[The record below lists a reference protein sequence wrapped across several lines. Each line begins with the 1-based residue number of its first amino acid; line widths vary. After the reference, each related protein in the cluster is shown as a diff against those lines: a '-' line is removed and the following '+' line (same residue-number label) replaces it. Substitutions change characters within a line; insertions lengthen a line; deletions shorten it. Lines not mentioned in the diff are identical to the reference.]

1 MRLFKKQPSILA
13 AEGENLEGTSVM
25 LLLAKLRL
33 IKARRAAKDS
43 DVRLA
48 DDLSERQRERF
59 EKVLKIALPPHEA
72 P

>member
-13 AEGENLEGTSVM
+13 VEGENLEGTSVM

>member
-13 AEGENLEGTSVM
+13 AEGEDLEGTSVM

-43 DVRLA
+43 DAWLV

-59 EKVLKIALPPHEA
+59 EKVLKIELPPHEV